1 MASRRTLTLLLSAIT
16 GVSLAVTAVPSN
28 AAPGFTTSPLR
39 TYDFTQSTSGFV
51 VHLKDRSTSAQ
62 GVSRAA
68 HTASA
73 MRATSTALRGAVD
86 RAVKVRG
93 ARVIESLAH
102 ANNSMSVQVSRGFN
116 ATAAKAFASEIERNP
131 EVESVEPVLHMT
143 INENTGARPAA
154 VSSPPNDQYWTRQWG
169 LNSEKGIDAPGAW
182 ATSTGSGVTVAV
194 IDSGI
199 TKHPDLDGKILPGY
213 DFISDSHV
221 AGDGDGRDSNPADE
235 GDWTKAG
242 TCTRRDVPSSWHGTH
257 VAGIVGAATNN
268 GRGVAGAAPGAKI
281 LPVRAL
287 GHCGGTDVD
296 IADGITWAS
305 GGEVPGVPTN
315 RNPAK
320 VINLSLGD
328 SSNYCPTSY
337 QRAIDA
343 AVSRGST
350 VVVAA
355 GNEMRDVRKSTPG
368 NCRNVVVV
376 GATGETGAQSY
387 FSNYGSA
394 VDVSAPG
401 GDAHTGDLILSTV
414 NNGKTTPGS
423 PAYGYM
429 EGTSQ
434 AAPHVS
440 AVVALMVAANPR
452 LTPARIEEI
461 LKQSVN
467 PAKCTSSCGTGIV
480 DARKAVKAA
489 KSA

>member
-1 MASRRTLTLLLSAIT
+1 MALRRTLTLMLCAIT
-16 GVSLAVTAVPSN
+16 GASLVATAVPSS
-28 AAPGFTTSPLR
+28 AAPGFTISPLR
-39 TYDFTQSTSGFV
+39 TSDSIQSTSGFV
-51 VHLKDRSTSAQ
+51 VHLKDRSASAQ
-62 GVSRAA
+62 RVRTA
-68 HTASA
+68 HAASA
-73 MRATSTALRGAVD
+73 MQATSTSLRGLVD
-86 RAVKVRG
+86 RAAKVRG
-93 ARVIESLAH
+93 AHVTESLAR
-102 ANNSMSVQVSRGFN
+102 ANNSMSVQVSQGLN

-143 INENTGARPAA
+143 INENTGVHPAA
-154 VSSPPNDQYWTRQWG
+154 VSSAPNDQYWNRQWG
-169 LNSEKGIDAPGAW
+169 LNSENGIDAPGAW
-182 ATSTGSGVTVAV
+182 ATNTGSGVTVAV

-199 TKHPDLDGKILPGY
+199 TKHPDLDGKVLPGY
-213 DFISDSHV
+213 DFISDRYA
-221 AGDGDGRDSNPADE
+221 AGDGKGRDSDPSDE
-235 GDWTKAG
+235 GDWTRAG
-242 TCTRRDVPSSWHGTH
+242 ACTRRDVPSSWHGTH
-257 VAGIVGAATNN
+257 VAGIIGAATNN
-268 GRGVAGAAPGAKI
+268 ARGVAGAAPGAKI

-315 RNPAK
+315 HNPAK
-320 VINLSLGD
+320 VINLSLGGP
-328 SSNYCPTSY
+328 SNYCPITY

-355 GNEMRDVRKSTPG
+355 GNEAMDVRKSTPG

-387 FSNYGSA
+387 FSNYGST

-401 GDAHTGDLILSTV
+401 GDDRTGDMILSTL
-414 NNGKTTPGS
+414 NNGETTPAA
-423 PAYGYM
+423 PTYGYM

-440 AVVALMVAANPR
+440 AVVALMIAANPN
-452 LTPARIEEI
+452 LTPARIKEI

-467 PAKCTSSCGTGIV
+467 PAKCKTGCGTGIV